1 MTHLKRISVFL
12 LHLGVT
18 VLTQVCLLR
27 LLLGES
33 EPSAGAALL
42 RLLPAVGACL
52 LDLVVSCLLLR
63 DGTLDRRLSMALH
76 FWDIVLCCPLL
87 VLGFFGMLSEGTGV
101 LFGTCVLLL
110 DLLLVVERSTAFV
123 LLDPTRKK

>member
-27 LLLGES
+27 LLLGEG

-42 RLLPAVGACL
+42 R
-52 LDLVVSCLLLR
+52 DRKSVV
-63 DGTLDRRLSMALH
+63 
-76 FWDIVLCCPLL
+76 
-87 VLGFFGMLSEGTGV
+87 
-101 LFGTCVLLL
+101 
-110 DLLLVVERSTAFV
+110 
-123 LLDPTRKK
+123 